1 MTRLA
6 FIALAFAAVAAC
18 DPYDPDLGPTP
29 FECGGDDNVC
39 PEGYTCDTATDICQ
53 PTEGANIDAAGFT
66 CENDSSLEPNDAPN
80 QAYITPIP
88 NAGLTYALFGLSVCP
103 GTDVDHFKFG
113 VNAAANLEVTVVGLS
128 DRMSLRLDLLN
139 SSGTVIYSG
148 TPVNGSE
155 QQVKME
161 MGSNRLGI
169 GDYFVRVRSSDGVEN
184 NYNITIKT
192 CTNPLPC
199 P

>member
-103 GTDVDHFKFG
+103 GTRRRPLQVRRERRGQPRGHG
-113 VNAAANLEVTVVGLS
+113 GRPVGSHVAAP
-128 DRMSLRLDLLN
+128 R
-139 SSGTVIYSG
+139 
-148 TPVNGSE
+148 
-155 QQVKME
+155 
-161 MGSNRLGI
+161 
-169 GDYFVRVRSSDGVEN
+169 
-184 NYNITIKT
+184 
-192 CTNPLPC
+192 PC
-199 P
+199 STRAGR